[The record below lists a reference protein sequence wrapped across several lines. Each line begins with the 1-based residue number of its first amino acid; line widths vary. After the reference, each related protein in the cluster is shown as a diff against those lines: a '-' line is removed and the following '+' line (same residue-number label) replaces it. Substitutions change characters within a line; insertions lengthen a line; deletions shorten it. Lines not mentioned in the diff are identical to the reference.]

1 MRLTQAAFRDLYR
14 PLPRWRAPLDDAIAR
29 VRDRDG
35 TLVAIH
41 LRRGDFGKGRFFV
54 APTDWYRQW
63 LAENWAGWNRPV
75 LYIASDAPDKVVCN
89 FAEYHP
95 VTATDLGVE
104 MPGYPDYPD
113 YYLLTQA
120 DALATSNSSYS
131 FSASMLN
138 ERAHMFVRPVYSR
151 RQLVPYDPWNS
162 PVLLGIPGDTYYE
175 ELYQSLIRALV
186 ERQDVAGL
194 HRVRRA
200 LADEWLTT
208 PDDSL
213 PVVFHAPLGRAQE
226 MAIQKGIFRMEPEGQ
241 DQSYILLALSNLR
254 SGLGSVWAI
263 QYLLSAML
271 FCPAHELPMRHDLK
285 LIPQWLLPLY
295 IKYLRG
301 S

>member
-1 MRLTQAAFRDLYR
+1 M
-14 PLPRWRAPLDDAIAR
+14 
-29 VRDRDG
+29 
-35 TLVAIH
+35 
-41 LRRGDFGKGRFFV
+41 
-54 APTDWYRQW
+54 
-63 LAENWAGWNRPV
+63 
-75 LYIASDAPDKVVCN
+75 
-89 FAEYHP
+89 
-95 VTATDLGVE
+95 
-104 MPGYPDYPD
+104 
-113 YYLLTQA
+113 
-120 DALATSNSSYS
+120 
-131 FSASMLN
+131 
-138 ERAHMFVRPVYSR
+138 
-151 RQLVPYDPWNS
+151 PYDPWNS

-175 ELYQSLIRALV
+175 ELYQSLIKALV

-194 HRVRRA
+194 HRVRCA

-285 LIPQWLLPLY
+285 LIPQWLLPLNQVSSRVV
-295 IKYLRG
+295 ILTGVRVTGTRVVPVHLRCQLG
-301 S
+301 KVQQAGCRVQTLNGMFQCRLLNQGWSYV

>member
-1 MRLTQAAFRDLYR
+1 MT
-14 PLPRWRAPLDDAIAR
+14 
-29 VRDRDG
+29 
-35 TLVAIH
+35 
-41 LRRGDFGKGRFFV
+41 RG
-54 APTDWYRQW
+54 
-63 LAENWAGWNRPV
+63 
-75 LYIASDAPDKVVCN
+75 I
-89 FAEYHP
+89 
-95 VTATDLGVE
+95 
-104 MPGYPDYPD
+104 
-113 YYLLTQA
+113 
-120 DALATSNSSYS
+120 
-131 FSASMLN
+131 
-138 ERAHMFVRPVYSR
+138 
-151 RQLVPYDPWNS
+151 VPS
-162 PVLLGIPGDTYYE
+162 CSGIPGDTYYE

-226 MAIQKGIFRMEPEGQ
+226 MGSPKRDFPDGTRGPRSKLHPVGPVE
-241 DQSYILLALSNLR
+241 LAERPWKRVGNCRHS
-254 SGLGSVWAI
+254 
-263 QYLLSAML
+263 LSAML